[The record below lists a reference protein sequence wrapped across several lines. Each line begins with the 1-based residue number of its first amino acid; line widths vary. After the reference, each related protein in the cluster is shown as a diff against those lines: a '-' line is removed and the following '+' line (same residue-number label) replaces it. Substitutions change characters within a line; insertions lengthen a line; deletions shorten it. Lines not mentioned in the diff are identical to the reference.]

1 MIAAARL
8 LAARLHLC
16 ALGLAHAGSTSAL
29 LTIASARRPSLSVS
43 QLLAEPAGHR
53 VTLRR
58 PRLLRSPLV
67 IRTNPNP
74 SHADALRDLRYQYAS
89 VTGGSAYLP
98 QRGDSITH
106 EVTK

>member
-8 LAARLHLC
+8 FAARLHLR

-29 LTIASARRPSLSVS
+29 LTLAGARCQSLSVS

-53 VTLRR
+53 VTLTR
-58 PRLLRSPLV
+58 PRLLRAPLV
-67 IRTNPNP
+67 IRTNANP
-74 SHADALRDLRYQYAS
+74 DCQRALIDLRHQFRTT
-89 VTGGSAYLP
+89 TGREYLP
-98 QRGDSITH
+98 RRGDILVV